1 MRGFEYEHTLYD
13 VSKEQLDKELALYH
27 TAIEL
32 YKKASFEEALNI
44 FKEIEG
50 WDTKTNEAIYK
61 IYIERCLH
69 YIAYPPH
76 AFNGVFE
83 HTTKG

>member
-1 MRGFEYEHTLYD
+1 M
-13 VSKEQLDKELALYH
+13 SKEQLDKELALYH

-44 FKEIEG
+44 FKEIEE
-50 WDTKTNEAIYK
+50 WYTKTNEAIYK

>member
-1 MRGFEYEHTLYD
+1 MYQVLARKYRPRNFN
-13 VSKEQLDKELALYH
+13 EL
-27 TAIEL
+27 
-32 YKKASFEEALNI
+32 
-44 FKEIEG
+44 
-50 WDTKTNEAIYK
+50 EAIYK